1 MVVKRN
7 TSNMFWI
14 ILSSV
19 SLLAVLM
26 MALMMVQTSKTSPN
40 SPPSQP
46 VIVVNGGG
54 SVQDQSPVYPK
65 HLPKYSNPQQ
75 PLDYQQIGVLTSHES
90 EKEPIILPL
99 YGRKIYGRSDRWQ
112 YYTATD
118 KNNMMRLPLEFENRD
133 CEDENTG
140 CREITSGDKLAI
152 DIYRDREF
160 TATVYKTEAPRYFAE
175 PY

>member
-1 MVVKRN
+1 MVLKRSSSN
-7 TSNMFWI
+7 TVWMI
-14 ILSSV
+14 IASV

-26 MALMMVQTSKTSPN
+26 MALMMIQKPTAVKESPS
-40 SPPSQP
+40 SPP
-46 VIVVNGGG
+46 VIVVNGG
-54 SVQDQSPVYPK
+54 SSSKDQSPVYPS

-75 PLDYQQIGVLTSHES
+75 PLDYQQIGVLTSHET
-90 EKEPIILPL
+90 EKEPIVLPL

-140 CREITSGDKLAI
+140 CKEIYSGDKLEVE
-152 DIYRDREF
+152 IYKDREF
-160 TATVYKTEAPRYFAE
+160 TATIYKTEAPRYFSE

>member
-1 MVVKRN
+1 MVLKRSSSN
-7 TSNMFWI
+7 TVWMI
-14 ILSSV
+14 IASV

-26 MALMMVQTSKTSPN
+26 MALMMIQKPTTIKESTPT
-40 SPPSQP
+40 QP
-46 VIVVNGGG
+46 VIVVNGG
-54 SVQDQSPVYPK
+54 SSKDQSPVYPS

-75 PLDYQQIGVLTSHES
+75 PLDYQQIGVLTSHET
-90 EKEPIILPL
+90 EKEPIVLPL

-140 CREITSGDKLAI
+140 CKEIYSGDKLEVE
-152 DIYRDREF
+152 IYKDREF
-160 TATVYKTEAPRYFAE
+160 TATIYKTEAPRYFAE